1 MPSSS
6 KSAINSLYP
15 PTHSR
20 QSLGR
25 LIVQLSTDPQLG
37 AATPISNVQITVK
50 QTAPTGEDI
59 VLAEFVTDEVG
70 QTPSIDVP
78 VPPLDYSLDPTNTQ
92 IPYATYRIETS
103 SDNFIDTLVRGSQV
117 FADTLSI
124 QPIALEP
131 IARSPRGS
139 TRHSRNN
146 FSRQLTEDIV
156 IGPATL
162 YGNYPEKI
170 PEAEIKPI
178 IPGSGFITLT
188 SVIVP
193 EYIIVHAGSPNDNTA
208 PNYTVPFL
216 DYISNVASSE
226 IYPTWPTETIR
237 ANIIAIVS
245 FTLNRV
251 FTEWYRNQG
260 KSYTITNSTAYD
272 HAFFYGRNL
281 FDTIVPIVNEAFDI
295 YVKRPGVLQ
304 PLLTQY
310 CDGVKSQCPNWMTQW
325 GSKDLGDAG
334 FSAEQILRNFYGNID
349 LSTAPAV
356 EGNPESY
363 PGSPLQIGS
372 SGAAVRQLQQQ
383 LNRIS
388 QNYPLIPRVAVT
400 GNFNQETADAVRTFQ
415 QIFHLTQDGVV
426 GKSTWYEISRIYVA
440 VSKLAELG

>member
-1 MPSSS
+1 MSFSF
-6 KSAINSLYP
+6 YP
-15 PTHSR
+15 PNNAR
-20 QSLGR
+20 QSVGR
-25 LIVQLSTDPQLG
+25 LIIQLSTDPQVG
-37 AATPISNVQITVK
+37 ALAPISNVQITIK
-50 QTAPTGEDI
+50 QTSSTGDET
-59 VLAEFVTDEVG
+59 VLAELLTDEVG
-70 QTPSIDVP
+70 QTPPVELE
-78 VPPLDYSLDPTNTQ
+78 VPPLDYSLDPNNTQ
-92 IPYATYRIETS
+92 MPYSTYRIETS
-103 SDNFIDTLVRGSQV
+103 SSNYIDTLVRGAQV

-124 QPIALEP
+124 QPIYLQP
-131 IARSPRGS
+131 T
-139 TRHSRNN
+139 TRFQHQIGVNSRHPYTI
-146 FSRQLTEDIV
+146 QLSEDII

-162 YGNYPEKI
+162 YGNYPAKI

-178 IPGSGFITLT
+178 IPGSGFITLS

-226 IYPTWPTETIR
+226 IYPTWPKETIR

-281 FDTIVPIVNEAFDI
+281 FDTIVPEVNDVFDT

-310 CDGVKSQCPNWMTQW
+310 CDGVKSSCPNWMTQW

-334 FSAEQILRNFYGNID
+334 FSAEQILRNFYGNIE
-349 LSTAPAV
+349 LSTAPVV

-372 SGAAVRQLQQQ
+372 SGAAVRQLQTQ

-388 QNYPLIPRVAVT
+388 QNYPLIPKVAVT
-400 GNFNQETADAVRTFQ
+400 GNFDSATADAVRTFQ
-415 QIFHLTQDGVV
+415 QIFHLPQDGIV
-426 GKSTWYEISRIYVA
+426 GKNTWYEISRIYVA